1 MLHKKESSRGVIT
14 VLVAGLLVGILALGT
29 LVLEL
34 GRFVAAQTQLAA
46 SAGSTSTSMIAD
58 YNSDIYERYGLM
70 AIDTESFTMDRCK
83 DYLLF
88 NSDLNNSYNSN
99 NLSTLYDVDQVELT
113 GLYNLTYPSVLK
125 RQLLSC
131 AKFHVVPSDYALNTN
146 TADSFFRALET
157 KCDYVSAE
165 MDRIIGNTDDSGAD
179 TRSPEMIA
187 ALDALTKTFCDRHG
201 IGSVI
206 IGGTSV
212 VTNKDYDL
220 VLSDAS
226 VSRLPSTTGT
236 VASPSTAD
244 DEVIIE
250 NTVLNAIDKIGVDIS
265 SFGTVTQYNETD
277 ISSLVQDKI
286 AGAAEYMDMCYTGL
300 QGNGCYTGGF
310 APSRDYAE
318 EVKALTQS
326 IPAALHMLQ
335 PDLDGNLLLNSYI
348 TSFFSNKNRLA
359 DAYMGPQTSMNFN
372 SSADNT
378 TFYAAC
384 AEYIIAG
391 NARETWNQ
399 SEAYCSMLAI
409 RMLNNLY
416 MLLNQ
421 PGYDPNDPSV
431 VATYFAWA
439 YFESCADVWLMSGYN
454 IAVPFNKNEPILPL
468 NEPAKVAE
476 AFESHD
482 FADGMNKLGWHNGTT
497 FVIPGT
503 EAYSYTDSIALALW
517 FVPNSTK
524 LMRVADLIQL
534 EMRYR
539 EQYVDG
545 GTATFLMSEQNTY
558 CRVKVTARLRAM
570 LPIISL
576 GNNGSIQGA
585 TFRAIRYSG
594 Y

>member
-1 MLHKKESSRGVIT
+1 MIARKNRNGGVIT
-14 VLVAGLLVGILALGT
+14 VLVAGLLVGVMALGT

-34 GRFVAAQTQLAA
+34 GRFVAAQTQLSA
-46 SAGSTSTSMIAD
+46 SAGSASTSMIAYYD
-58 YNSDIYERYGLM
+58 TDLFERYGLM
-70 AIDTESFTMDRCK
+70 AIDTDSFTETRCR

-99 NLSTLYDVDQVELT
+99 NLSTLYDVDNIELT

-125 RQLLSC
+125 RQLLSR
-131 AKFHVVPSDYALNTN
+131 AKYRVVPSEHKLNID
-146 TADSFFRALET
+146 TAESFFQALEN
-157 KCDYVSAE
+157 KCDYVSSQ
-165 MDRIIGNTDDSGAD
+165 MDRIIAHGSNSEADS
-179 TRSPEMIA
+179 RSPEMIA
-187 ALDALTKTFCDRHG
+187 ALDALAKTFND
-201 IGSVI
+201 VDD

-220 VLSDAS
+220 VLSSAS
-226 VSRLPSTTGT
+226 VSRLPSTSGT
-236 VASPSTAD
+236 VESPSTAD

-250 NTVLNAIDKIGVDIS
+250 NTVLNAIDKIGVDIT
-265 SFGTVTQYNETD
+265 SFGSVTEYNETD
-277 ISSLVQDKI
+277 ISSRVVR
-286 AGAAEYMDMCYTGL
+286 DMEDLAQYLDESYTSLLGNDCYS
-300 QGNGCYTGGF
+300 GGF
-310 APSRDYAE
+310 APSRTYAE

-335 PDLDGNLLLNSYI
+335 SDMDGNVLLNSYI
-348 TSFFSNKNRLA
+348 TNYFSNKNRLA
-359 DAYMGPQTSMNFN
+359 DAYMGPHTSRNFS

-378 TFYAAC
+378 TFYASC

-391 NARETWNQ
+391 NASETENQ
-399 SEAYCSMLAI
+399 SDAYRSLLAI
-409 RMLNNLY
+409 RIINNLY
-416 MLLNQ
+416 MILNQ
-421 PGYDPNDPSV
+421 PGYNPNDPGV
-431 VATYFAWA
+431 VATYLAWA
-439 YFESCADVWLMSGYN
+439 YYESCADLWLMSEYN
-454 IAVPFNKNEPILPL
+454 IAVPFNKTEPLLPL
-468 NEPAKVAE
+468 NDPAKIAA
-476 AFESHD
+476 AFDAHD

-497 FVIPGT
+497 FVIPGV
-503 EAYSYTDSIALALW
+503 EAYSYTDSIALAMW

-545 GTATFLMSEQNTY
+545 VAATFLMSEQNTY

-576 GNNGSIQGA
+576 GNNGSIQGT

>member
-1 MLHKKESSRGVIT
+1 MIARKKRNSGVIT

-34 GRFVAAQTQLAA
+34 GRFVAAQTQLSA
-46 SAGSTSTSMIAD
+46 SAGSASTSMIAYYD
-58 YNSDIYERYGLM
+58 TTLFERYGLM
-70 AIDTESFTMDRCK
+70 AIDTDSFTETRCR

-99 NLSTLYDVDQVELT
+99 NLSTLYDVNDVELT

-125 RQLLSC
+125 RQLLSR
-131 AKFHVVPSDYALNTN
+131 AKYHVVPSEHKLNID
-146 TADSFFRALET
+146 TAESFFQAFKD
-157 KCDYVSAE
+157 KCEYVSSQ
-165 MDRIIGNTDDSGAD
+165 MDRIIANGTGSGAD
-179 TRSPEMIA
+179 TRSPDMIA
-187 ALDALTKTFCDRHG
+187 ALDALAKTFNN
-201 IGSVI
+201 SEAV
-206 IGGTSV
+206 GGTGV

-226 VSRLPSTTGT
+226 VSRLPSSTGT
-236 VASPSTAD
+236 VESPSTAD

-250 NTVLNAIDKIGVDIS
+250 NTVLNAIDKVGVDIS
-265 SFGTVTQYNETD
+265 SFGSVTEYNETD
-277 ISSLVQDKI
+277 ISSRVLAD
-286 AGAAEYMDMCYTGL
+286 MDGL
-300 QGNGCYTGGF
+300 AQHLDMNYSNLLGKDCYTGGF
-310 APSRDYAE
+310 APSKTYAE

-326 IPAALHMLQ
+326 IPAALQMLQ
-335 PDLDGNLLLNSYI
+335 SDLDGNLLLNSYI
-348 TSFFSNKNRLA
+348 AGYFSNKNRLA
-359 DAYMGPQTSMNFN
+359 DAYMGPHISKDFN
-372 SSADNT
+372 ATADNT

-384 AEYIIAG
+384 AEYILAG
-391 NARETWNQ
+391 NASETENQ
-399 SEAYCSMLAI
+399 SDAYRSLLTI
-409 RMLNNLY
+409 RLINNLY

-421 PGYDPNDPSV
+421 PGFNPNDSGV
-431 VATYFAWA
+431 VATYLAWA
-439 YFESCADVWLMSGYN
+439 YYESCTDLWLMSEYN
-454 IAVPFNKNEPILPL
+454 IAVPFNKTEPLLPL
-468 NEPAKVAE
+468 GTPAKVAA
-476 AFESHD
+476 AFDAHD
-482 FADGMNKLGWHNGTT
+482 FADGMDKLGWHNGTT
-497 FVIPGT
+497 FVIPGS
-503 EAYSYTDSIALALW
+503 EAYSYTDSIALAMW

-545 GTATFLMSEQNTY
+545 GTAAFLMSEQNTY

-576 GNNGSIQGA
+576 GNNGSIQGT

>member
-1 MLHKKESSRGVIT
+1 MDAHKNKNKGVIT

-34 GRFVAAQTQLAA
+34 GRFVAAQTLLSA
-46 SAGSTSTSMIAD
+46 SAGSTSTSMIAY
-58 YNSDIYERYGLM
+58 YNKDLFERYGLM
-70 AIDTESFTMDRCK
+70 AIDTDSFTITRCK

-88 NSDLNNSYNSN
+88 NSDLNNAYNSN
-99 NLSTLYDVDQVELT
+99 NLSTLYDVDNVELT

-125 RQLLSC
+125 RQLLSR
-131 AKFHVVPSDYALNTN
+131 AKYHVVPSEQALNVD
-146 TADSFFRALET
+146 TAGSFFQSLEN
-157 KCDYVSAE
+157 KCDYVSAK
-165 MDRIIGNTDDSGAD
+165 MDQLIAIRHIYGTD
-179 TRSPEMIA
+179 TRSPEMSA
-187 ALDALTKTFCDRHG
+187 ALDALAKTFND
-201 IGSVI
+201 VDV

-220 VLSDAS
+220 VLSSAS

-236 VASPSTAD
+236 VQSPSTAD

-250 NTVLNAIDKIGVDIS
+250 NTVLNTIDKIGVDIT
-265 SFGTVTQYNETD
+265 SFGAVTEYNKTD
-277 ISSLVQDKI
+277 ISSRVLKDMEDLAQYLDESYTTLL
-286 AGAAEYMDMCYTGL
+286 GNDRYMGSY
-300 QGNGCYTGGF
+300 
-310 APSRDYAE
+310 APSRNLAE

-326 IPAALHMLQ
+326 IPAALHMLLS
-335 PDLDGNLLLNSYI
+335 DMNGNILLNSYI
-348 TSFFSNKNRLA
+348 TSYFSNKNRLA
-359 DAYMGPQTSMNFN
+359 DAYMGPHTSRNFN

-391 NARETWNQ
+391 NASETENQ
-399 SEAYCSMLAI
+399 SDAYRSILAI
-409 RMLNNLY
+409 RMINNLY

-421 PGYDPNDPSV
+421 PEYNPNDPSV
-431 VATYFAWA
+431 VATYLAWA
-439 YFESCADVWLMSGYN
+439 YYESCADLWLMSEYN
-454 IAVPFNKNEPILPL
+454 IAVPFNKTQPLLPL
-468 NEPAKVAE
+468 NEPAKVAA
-476 AFESHD
+476 AFDAHD

-497 FVIPGT
+497 FVIPGS
-503 EAYSYTDSIALALW
+503 EAYSYTDSIALAMW

-539 EQYVDG
+539 EEYVDG

-576 GNNGSIQGA
+576 GNNGSIQGT